1 MSDTPEYHTFVFMGE
16 ISKTENPFHAQYCGM
31 VSVAWAQGHALQRS
45 DQLEEFIR
53 ELAAGAID
61 EPEEAAQ
68 KLMDEMNWG

>member
-1 MSDTPEYHTFVFMGE
+1 MSDTPEYHTFVFKGE
-16 ISKTENPFHAQYCGM
+16 ISKTENPFHTGYCGM
-31 VSVAWAQGHALQRS
+31 ESVAWAQGHALNRS

-68 KLMDEMNWG
+68 KLMDEMNWC